1 MPNNVMSLPNLGDIG
16 RGDNKKKTIGGVDAS
31 MITRMKRDQ
40 AIVSELRTEPTV
52 RTGVSFPITSGPTGG
67 SGTLVYSFPAQQSAP
82 FVVGERLTVSGNTGF
97 VTAAANVATSTT
109 AISTA
114 TITAVS
120 ATGVATFVLPTV
132 GVLVVGQRL
141 TITGT
146 VGSSGVLTTASAYS
160 IGSIDGN
167 SVSLLL
173 VSTGLAP
180 SITGGTFSGSPLTTV
195 ITEGGSL
202 ITLTY
207 ASTGN
212 KVFEVGDRINV
223 AGHSVNSGG
232 LPSAGSTGLNGTSLL
247 VTACTGTSVQ
257 YQTTVTF
264 STITASATDVTIRPV
279 SSRNNGDFTVTA
291 CGTSTV
297 TVTSIYGLFG
307 SGVTSGSISGN
318 LPLGSSYQQ
327 IRDGMKTRGFTDGP
341 IMPFY
346 ARGGSLGF
354 YRVV

>member
-97 VTAAANVATSTT
+97 VTAAASVSTSIA
-109 AISTA
+109 AIPGA
-114 TITAVS
+114 KITAVTNT
-120 ATGVATFVLPTV
+120 TGGVTLTLPTT
-132 GVLVVGQRL
+132 GVLVNGQKI
-141 TITGT
+141 TFTGT
-146 VGSSGVLTTASAYS
+146 VGASNIVAGTTYTISALSGTSAT
-160 IGSIDGN
+160 
-167 SVSLLL
+167 LLS
-173 VSTGLAP
+173 STGTA
-180 SITGGTFSGSPLTTV
+180 ITTV
-195 ITEGGSL
+195 VTGSLDLTVTVTEGGSL
-202 ITLTY
+202 ATLTY
-207 ASTGN
+207 ATTGN

-223 AGHSVNSGG
+223 AGHDVNSGG
-232 LPSAGSTGLNGTSLL
+232 LPNAGSTGLNGTSLL
-247 VTACTGTSVQ
+247 VTACAGTSVQ

>member
-1 MPNNVMSLPNLGDIG
+1 MPNNVMSLPNLGDTG
-16 RGDNKKKTIGGVDAS
+16 RGNNKKKTIGGVDAS
-31 MITRMKRDQ
+31 MITRMKREQ

-67 SGTLVYSFPAQQSAP
+67 SGSLVYSFPAQQSAP

-97 VTAAANVATSTT
+97 VSVTGPTT
-109 AISTA
+109 TLASITA
-114 TITAVS
+114 TITAVTNT
-120 ATGVATFVLPTV
+120 TGGVTLTLPTT
-132 GVLVVGQRL
+132 GVLVNGQKITFTGGVGGSSIVAGTTY
-141 TITGT
+141 TISQLSGTSATLQSNTGT
-146 VGSSGVLTTASAYS
+146 A
-160 IGSIDGN
+160 
-167 SVSLLL
+167 
-173 VSTGLAP
+173 
-180 SITGGTFSGSPLTTV
+180 LTTV
-195 ITEGGSL
+195 ATGSLTLAVTVTEGGSL
-202 ITLTY
+202 ATLAYT
-207 ASTGN
+207 STGN

-223 AGHSVNSGG
+223 AGHTTATGG
-232 LPSAGSTGLNGTSLL
+232 LPSAGSTGYNGNSLL
-247 VTACTGTSVQ
+247 VTACDGTTVQ
-257 YQTTVTF
+257 YQTNVTLAATT
-264 STITASATDVTIRPV
+264 SSAAVTITPV

-307 SGVTSGSISGN
+307 SGVTSGTISGN
-318 LPLGSSYQQ
+318 LPFGSSYQQ